1 MKEHIRRIKSKEIY
15 SHYLGKNIQNEII
28 QILSKA
34 VKEKI
39 VVDLKASKYYS
50 IFVDCIPDI
59 SHTEQMTII
68 LRFVLILPTP
78 DEKESYVDIRE
89 HFLSFIDIND
99 TTGAGMTEKILET
112 LDSHGISMQDLRGQ
126 GYDNGSNMRGK
137 QNGVQAKILHLN
149 SRAFYVPC
157 SSHSLNLVV
166 NDAVGSCLDAV
177 TFFDIVQHLFVFFSS
192 STQRWNVLRQFVKG
206 LTLKGLCETRWAS
219 RIDALKPLRHQL
231 REIIQALESF
241 WNIELPVSSVTATK
255 NKTESRALLQKIDF
269 KFVCCLITWY
279 DVLSQIE
286 ITSKFLQ
293 EVNIN
298 IPQVV
303 SLISNTLEYVKD
315 YRTDEQLQKML
326 ETARKLSVEQ
336 DIEPEFE
343 KKRGRTKKRMFAY
356 ESHKESMTE
365 EDSFKINFF
374 KSILDHA
381 IESLQ
386 DWFEILMQHNNQF
399 NFLYSLNAKNIT
411 EDELL
416 KKMHGFRKI
425 IILQ

>member
-1 MKEHIRRIKSKEIY
+1 M
-15 SHYLGKNIQNEII
+15 GKNIQNEII

-50 IFVDCIPDI
+50 IIVDCTPDI

-68 LRFVLILPTP
+68 LRFVSKLPTP
-78 DEKESYVDIRE
+78 DEKESYVDTRE
-89 HFLSFIDIND
+89 HLLSFIDITD

-137 QNGVQAKILHLN
+137 QNGVEAKILHLN

-157 SSHSLNLVV
+157 SSHSLKFVV

-231 REIIQALESF
+231 R
-241 WNIELPVSSVTATK
+241 
-255 NKTESRALLQKIDF
+255 
-269 KFVCCLITWY
+269 
-279 DVLSQIE
+279 
-286 ITSKFLQ
+286 
-293 EVNIN
+293 
-298 IPQVV
+298 
-303 SLISNTLEYVKD
+303 
-315 YRTDEQLQKML
+315 
-326 ETARKLSVEQ
+326 
-336 DIEPEFE
+336 
-343 KKRGRTKKRMFAY
+343 
-356 ESHKESMTE
+356 
-365 EDSFKINFF
+365 
-374 KSILDHA
+374 
-381 IESLQ
+381 
-386 DWFEILMQHNNQF
+386 
-399 NFLYSLNAKNIT
+399 
-411 EDELL
+411 
-416 KKMHGFRKI
+416 
-425 IILQ
+425 